1 MSLRKFEPWK
11 KDRLIGIK
19 LAAGGLVAG
28 VVSAGFAMMDGYEA
42 AAVFGVIA
50 FALTSVGASRLK
62 RAANREFG
70 KAFEEKF
77 VERAVREM
85 DRLGIQSK
93 ANLMVRGI
101 GDIDLVAYP
110 GDAPVPVEV
119 KSFIRWNQFLV
130 FKGEREAR
138 ALRQSDRQRDALK
151 AERGIVWVPQG
162 RPTLLQRFFGAG
174 SGKVIV
180 IFGDERALLNGIM
193 RLAGHEKAPTPKSAG
208 LG

>member
-70 KAFEEKF
+70 KAFEEGF

-138 ALRQSDRQRDALK
+138 ALAQSERQRRAIMAK
-151 AERGIVWVPQG
+151 RGIVWLPQG
-162 RPTLLQRFFGAG
+162 RPTLLQRLFGAG
-174 SGKVIV
+174 GGDVSVV
-180 IFGDERALLNGIM
+180 FGSERSLVRAVK
-193 RLAGHEKAPTPKSAG
+193 RLAA
-208 LG
+208 